1 MTELEL
7 VFHELKLGK
16 SFKISMEGS
25 IEYALEIFQKLID
38 PYYQSAVFISMDMI
52 ERCFGLLKET
62 LSLTL
67 PKMHPLS

>member
-1 MTELEL
+1 
-7 VFHELKLGK
+7 
-16 SFKISMEGS
+16 MEGS

-38 PYYQSAVFISMDMI
+38 PYYQSSVFISMDVI

-67 PKMHPLS
+67 AKMHPFS